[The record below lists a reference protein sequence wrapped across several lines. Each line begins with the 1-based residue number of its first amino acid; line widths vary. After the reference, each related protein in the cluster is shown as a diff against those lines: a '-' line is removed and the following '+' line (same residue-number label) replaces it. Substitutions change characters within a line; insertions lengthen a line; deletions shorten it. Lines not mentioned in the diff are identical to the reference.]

1 MTTQAT
7 ELETVQQAMK
17 QTKDKRMHERY
28 QAVSLFLQG
37 YTYAQITKIV
47 GRNEK
52 DSGRICESVSFF
64 LFFWQLK
71 SMPNSRS
78 ECKLAHFFSS
88 FCNIEF
94 SKPWI
99 VAF

>member
-52 DSGRICESVSFF
+52 TVGEYVRAYLFFFSFF
-64 LFFWQLK
+64 GNLNLCQIRAVNASW
-71 SMPNSRS
+71 PI
-78 ECKLAHFFSS
+78 FSS
-88 FCNIEF
+88 FVI
-94 SKPWI
+94 
-99 VAF
+99 